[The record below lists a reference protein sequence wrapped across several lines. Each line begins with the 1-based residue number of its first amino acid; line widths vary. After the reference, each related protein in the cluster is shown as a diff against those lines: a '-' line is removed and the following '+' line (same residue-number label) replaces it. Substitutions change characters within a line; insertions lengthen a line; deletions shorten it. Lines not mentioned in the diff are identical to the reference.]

1 MAQKI
6 SVQMLDDIDGSEATQ
21 TVPFALDGVSY
32 EIDLSDDNAARLR
45 DELAVYVGAG
55 QRVGGRKI
63 RLATGQSAAEG
74 SSTTT
79 TADRERNRQIRV
91 WAQENGYEVAERG
104 RLSGEIV
111 SAYEAAQ
118 QAPVEKA
125 AEKPARKRAPRRKKA
140 ASVA

>member
-55 QRVGGRKI
+55 QRIGGRKI

-74 SSTTT
+74 GSTTT

-104 RLSGEIV
+104 RLSSEIV
-111 SAYEAAQ
+111 AAYEAAQ